1 VARTVL
7 LVGAV
12 AFLLAGAGTFTLS
25 AIGVRQLLTLLP
37 PLAVDADAVG
47 GALTALAL
55 TLVATGTAHLFVV
68 AGLRDGRRWAASA
81 GALLAGVL
89 AVVFV
94 GLSAAAVSSAVRSPT
109 YALTLLAA
117 AAAATC
123 AAIGYTLVAVRLARE
138 LGSGSAS

>member
-1 VARTVL
+1 MARTVL
-7 LVGAV
+7 LIGALV
-12 AFLLAGAGTFTLS
+12 FLLAGAGTFTLS
-25 AIGVRQLLTLLP
+25 AIGVHQLLTLLP

-55 TLVATGTAHLFVV
+55 TLVATGTAHLFIV

-89 AVVFV
+89 AAVFV
-94 GLSAAAVSSAVRSPT
+94 GFAAAAVSSALRSPDQ
-109 YALTLLAA
+109 ALPLLVGAA
-117 AAAATC
+117 LATF

>member
-7 LVGAV
+7 VIGAV
-12 AFLLAGAGTFTLS
+12 AFLLAGAGTFAL
-25 AIGVRQLLTLLP
+25 AAVGVTQLLSMLP
-37 PLAVDADAVG
+37 PLAIDADAVG

-55 TLVATGTAHLFVV
+55 ILVATGTAHLFVV
-68 AGLRDGRRWAASA
+68 AGLRDGRRWARST
-81 GALLAGVL
+81 GALLASVL

-109 YALTLLAA
+109 YALALLAA

-123 AAIGYTLVAVRLARE
+123 AAIAYTLAAVRLARE